1 MSASLK
7 PEDRHPINGWLVNA
21 LFDGG
26 LEINVDVQSGRE
38 AGEVVAVMMHHRPR
52 VLSVIGIDR
61 HEIARVVGP
70 SMLEVPGGYIA
81 IASSFT
87 SEDGAGREVNI
98 VTAGGYICREPGG
111 GDISLRIERTSL
123 LMAVHEALSDV
134 P

>member
-1 MSASLK
+1 MSAVLK

-26 LEINVDVQSGRE
+26 LEVNVDVQSGRE
-38 AGEVVAVMMHHRPR
+38 AGEVVAMMMHNRPR
-52 VLSVIGIDR
+52 ALSVIGIDR
-61 HEIARVVGP
+61 HEIARAVGH

-81 IASSFT
+81 IASSLT
-87 SEDGAGREVNI
+87 SEAGAGREVNI
-98 VTAGGYICREPGG
+98 VTSGGYICREPGG

-123 LMAVHEALSDV
+123 MMAVHETLSDL

>member
-1 MSASLK
+1 MSAMLK

-21 LFDGG
+21 LFEGG

-38 AGEVVAVMMHHRPR
+38 AGEVVAMMMHHQPR
-52 VLSVIGIDR
+52 ALAVIGIDR
-61 HEIARVVGP
+61 HEIARAVGP
-70 SMLEVPGGYIA
+70 SMIEVPGGYIA
-81 IASSFT
+81 IASSLT

-98 VTAGGYICREPGG
+98 VAAGGYICREPGS

-123 LMAVHEALSDV
+123 MMAVSEALSEL